1 MAIGLGALTI
11 PCTSGATDL
20 PKPHKSEKPQLQR
33 RSRQDILQALIKS
46 RRWDQAERVATRLTA
61 GSPDNPQAFF
71 LAGLVQFRQAR
82 YDRAIPLLKKAQDL
96 QSEIPGLAKT
106 LAICYFSSR
115 QHPLFESQMEQAFL
129 QTPTDPE
136 LSFFWGLHQ
145 ISVKDNPPAAVKAF
159 DNAVR
164 LRPSYIQ
171 ALYHRG
177 RAFQKMGRKDKA
189 REDFLG
195 SIALIEQ
202 TFFRDYSYPYQSMA
216 RLLLE
221 DSPKGALRFAL
232 KSVET
237 AAKTEEHPHS
247 GGRNPLAPGALQESH
262 RSVRGRLLSG
272 PGRSPASLL
281 AASPLSTAG
290 EKERVGNGPGGVSP
304 LEAGWDRRL
313 APFHAPAHPL
323 ISPWTYTHGYLLSP
337 PTGLPSA

>member
-1 MAIGLGALTI
+1 MSLTTPFPISAALGVVLAIGLGSLTI
-11 PCTSGATDL
+11 PCTCSAADR
-20 PKPHKSEKPQLQR
+20 PKPHKSEKPQLKR

-46 RRWDQAERVATRLTA
+46 RRWDQAERVATRLMA

-82 YDRAIPLLKKAQDL
+82 YDRAIPLLKRAQDL
-96 QSEIPGLAKT
+96 QPEIPGLAKT

-115 QHPLFESQMEQAFL
+115 QHLLFESQMEQAFL

-145 ISVKDNPPAAVKAF
+145 VSVKDNPPAAVKAF
-159 DNAVR
+159 NNAVR

-177 RAFQKMGRKDKA
+177 RAFQKMDRKDKA
-189 REDFLG
+189 REDFLE

-237 AAKTEEHPHS
+237 QPRLKNTHILVGEIHWRLGQFKKAIEAFEDASYLDPADHRLHYWLHLLYQRLGKKKESE
-247 GGRNPLAPGALQESH
+247 LALVEF
-262 RSVRGRLLSG
+262 
-272 PGRSPASLL
+272 
-281 AASPLSTAG
+281 
-290 EKERVGNGPGGVSP
+290 
-304 LEAGWDRRL
+304 RRL
-313 APFHAPAHPL
+313 KPAGTGDSHP
-323 ISPWTYTHGYLLSP
+323 STPP
-337 PTGLPSA
+337 PTP

>member
-1 MAIGLGALTI
+1 MSLTTPFPISAALGVVLAIGLGSLTI
-11 PCTSGATDL
+11 PCTCSAADR
-20 PKPHKSEKPQLQR
+20 PKPHKSEKPQLKR

-46 RRWDQAERVATRLTA
+46 RRWDQAERVATRLMA

-82 YDRAIPLLKKAQDL
+82 YDRAIPLLKRAQDL
-96 QSEIPGLAKT
+96 QPEIPGLAKT

-145 ISVKDNPPAAVKAF
+145 VSVKDNPPAAVKAF
-159 DNAVR
+159 NNAVR

-177 RAFQKMGRKDKA
+177 RAFQKMDRKDKA
-189 REDFLG
+189 REDFLE

-237 AAKTEEHPHS
+237 QPRLKNTHILVGEIHWRLGQFKKAIEAFEDASYLDPADHRLHYWLHLLYQRLGKKKESEM
-247 GGRNPLAPGALQESH
+247 ALVEF
-262 RSVRGRLLSG
+262 
-272 PGRSPASLL
+272 
-281 AASPLSTAG
+281 
-290 EKERVGNGPGGVSP
+290 
-304 LEAGWDRRL
+304 RRL
-313 APFHAPAHPL
+313 KPAE
-323 ISPWTYTHGYLLSP
+323 SGTSP
-337 PTGLPSA
+337 PPTP